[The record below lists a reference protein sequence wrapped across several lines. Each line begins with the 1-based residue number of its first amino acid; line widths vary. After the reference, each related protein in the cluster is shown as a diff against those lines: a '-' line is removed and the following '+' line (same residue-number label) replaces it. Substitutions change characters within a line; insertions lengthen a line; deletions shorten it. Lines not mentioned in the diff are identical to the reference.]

1 MRIMVSRRSLE
12 TATALL
18 TGAFGAAVVVSSY
31 GNGIGWS
38 SAGVDPGTFPFLVGL
53 IILIGSIFNL
63 AQGWLQAREVVLR
76 PSELKRLGMLFI
88 PAAVYVGIIPLIGIY
103 AASAAYVFGALAW
116 HRRGAFTFSGLAAI
130 GTAVALYLIFELM
143 FQISLPRGL
152 LGDALGF

>member
-1 MRIMVSRRSLE
+1 MRIMVSRRRLE

-38 SAGVDPGTFPFLVGL
+38 STGVDPGTFPFLVGL
-53 IILIGSIFNL
+53 INLSGSIFNL

-103 AASAAYVFGALAW
+103 PASAAYVFGALAW
-116 HRRGAFTFSGLAAI
+116 HKRGALIFSRLAAV
-130 GTAVALYLIFELM
+130 GTTSALYLIFEL
-143 FQISLPRGL
+143 
-152 LGDALGF
+152 